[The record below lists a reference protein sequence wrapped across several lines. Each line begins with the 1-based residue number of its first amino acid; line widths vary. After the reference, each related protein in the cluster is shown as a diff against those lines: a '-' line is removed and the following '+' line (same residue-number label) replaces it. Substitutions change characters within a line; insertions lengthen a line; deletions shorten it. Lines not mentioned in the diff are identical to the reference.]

1 VFDVTNT
8 LDYVAASAT
17 RDVQALAI
25 ILDDLRMPAEGYDQA
40 PVVEALEQLYRNAP
54 QLVYDPPSLRAA
66 TEKAFATFSNSGEPI
81 VIVNAMLWMA
91 LSYESGANA
100 PGQAPEWGPAV
111 TASKPTA
118 TAATSPEHQYP
129 AAVREQHNQDA
140 WQRFCREQ
148 ACREIGYAT
157 PGLGIENYE
166 EASDLKKRI
175 VEAFEAA
182 EIAAADA
189 GFDYVFVALIKLLA
203 TIIAD
208 IDSRVQTAVPLV
220 AYNTLRSINSLTL
233 SWRFYHDA
241 ERDIELVD
249 QAGSIN
255 PAFMPLSGQVR
266 AS

>member
-1 VFDVTNT
+1 MFDVTNT

-25 ILDDLRMPAEGYDQA
+25 TLDQLRMPAEGYDQA

-54 QLVYDPPSLRAA
+54 QLVYDPPALRTA

-81 VIVNAMLWMA
+81 VIVNAMIWMA
-91 LSYESGANA
+91 LNYASGANA
-100 PGQAPEWGPAV
+100 PGQNPDWGPAV

-118 TAATSPEHQYP
+118 TATSPEYQYP
-129 AAVREQHNQDA
+129 ASVREQHNQDA

-157 PGLGIENYE
+157 PGLGIENFE
-166 EASDLKKRI
+166 EASDLKERI

-182 EIAAADA
+182 EMAAADA
-189 GFDYVFVALIKLLA
+189 GFDDVFVALIKLLA
-203 TIIAD
+203 TVITD
-208 IDSRVQTAVPLV
+208 IDSRVETAVPLV
-220 AYNTLRSINSLTL
+220 AYSTLRSINSLVL
-233 SWRFYHDA
+233 SWRFYTDA